1 MRLNFVRVTTMKDI
15 LIASV
20 LFVGAEVYL
29 LNRNLGYLSAWL
41 LLVTIVLSYG
51 ARLKYTPAVLMSIG
65 VVGLVIWLSGSFYRE
80 RFEDKDQGEDEES
93 VSEQRKRDSRPQSDT
108 TNDPEPHIDMGS
120 TLLSA
125 YKRMKPEQVKQ
136 MREDTKELMET
147 QQQLIQTLSMLGPQ
161 VQQGAELIKTF
172 QGMFGGSLT
181 DVVKGATGQ

>member
-1 MRLNFVRVTTMKDI
+1 MKDV
-15 LIASV
+15 LLASV
-20 LFVGAEVYL
+20 LFLGAAVFL
-29 LNRNLGYLSAWL
+29 LNRNLGYLNVWL
-41 LLVTIVLSYG
+41 LLVTIVLTYG
-51 ARLKYTPAVLMSIG
+51 ARLKYTPAVLLAIG
-65 VVGLVIWLSGSFYRE
+65 AVGAVIYLSGSFYRE
-80 RFEDKDQGEDEES
+80 RFEDKNQEES
-93 VSEQRKRDSRPQSDT
+93 AESVEEQRKRDARPQSDT

-125 YKRMKPEQVKQ
+125 YKKMKPEQVQQ

-181 DVVKGATGQ
+181 DVVNGVSGGGGQ

>member
-1 MRLNFVRVTTMKDI
+1 MKDV

-20 LFVGAEVYL
+20 LFLGAAVYL
-29 LNRNLGYLSAWL
+29 LQRNLAYLGAWL
-41 LLVTIVLSYG
+41 LLVTIVLTYG
-51 ARLKYTPAVLMSIG
+51 ARLKYTPAVIMAIG
-65 VVGLVIWLSGSFYRE
+65 TVAVVIYLSGSLYRE
-80 RFEDKDQGEDEES
+80 RFEDKNQEES
-93 VSEQRKRDSRPQSDT
+93 EEAVEEQRKRDARPQSDT

-125 YKRMKPEQVKQ
+125 YKKMKPEQVQQ

-181 DVVKGATGQ
+181 DVMKGAAGGQ